1 MLTGITPHA
10 PAAYRGHTTTSA
22 QRAIRQAEGCSRVR
36 IAFPVRANVRGGE
49 SRKTVF
55 RDRVF
60 SVSSRDDAGAES

>member
-10 PAAYRGHTTTSA
+10 PAAYRGHTTSA
-22 QRAIRQAEGCSRVR
+22 QAIRQAEGCSRVR